1 MNQVHTIYG
10 KHKLYTSGKRT
21 WDDVNDEDNVLWK
34 KRSTFFFVL
43 LYWKHNLIRRN
54 LYVILLRVIFII

>member
-10 KHKLYTSGKRT
+10 KHKLYTSGKRK

-34 KRSTFFFVL
+34 KRSTFFVL